1 MRKNRGLTCLI
12 LSAFSISVIGAGCAG
27 VPPRPPQAYAAAKNP
42 SPSTDSSDDSDSGWL
57 FRSLTGRGAKGNE
70 KPQPPA
76 QTTPNPAAPNPSYPQ
91 GVVQTSALIP
101 GPSAGIPT
109 PSAVTG
115 TVASEAIGED
125 DSGSFPLSV
134 LPPQPP
140 VTTAPPKLLPDPPPT
155 PASMADP
162 MKDKDLD
169 FWSKL
174 APENVWKSVK
184 KATGNG
190 PNEGIARAAFKDGQ
204 ELFKQKKFTEAA
216 EKFKIAADRWPDTP
230 LE

>member
-1 MRKNRGLTCLI
+1 
-12 LSAFSISVIGAGCAG
+12 V
-27 VPPRPPQAYAAAKNP
+27 
-42 SPSTDSSDDSDSGWL
+42 
-57 FRSLTGRGAKGNE
+57 
-70 KPQPPA
+70 
-76 QTTPNPAAPNPSYPQ
+76 
-91 GVVQTSALIP
+91 
-101 GPSAGIPT
+101 
-109 PSAVTG
+109 
-115 TVASEAIGED
+115 
-125 DSGSFPLSV
+125 SV

-190 PNEGIARAAFKDGQ
+190 PNEGIARAAFKEGQ
-204 ELFKQKKFTEAA
+204 ELFKQKKFSEAA
-216 EKFKIAADRWPDTP
+216 RYPAGRRRLVHAGREPILFRPVFQGSRHLQPHVEKV
-230 LE
+230 